1 MRQQLSVCSN
11 LRTDLEDAESKLMEA
26 TARAT
31 DAESRARAAEWD
43 SSRLAKELERV
54 NMKLADE
61 SSRADGAS
69 AALQEADG
77 VKSLALPHGLL
88 PGEVTTVAF
97 GSGFQKFLVK
107 KLIYKSDGSILA
119 ENEHGQSVSMGV
131 WR

>member
-1 MRQQLSVCSN
+1 
-11 LRTDLEDAESKLMEA
+11 
-26 TARAT
+26 
-31 DAESRARAAEWD
+31 
-43 SSRLAKELERV
+43 
-54 NMKLADE
+54 MKLADE
-61 SSRADGAS
+61 SSRADGVP